1 MKKVLFAC
9 YGSGHVRMVLPVAK
23 ALRERGLAE
32 VQVLGLTTAAP
43 VVRDAGLP
51 LVQFKDVVAPGDAG
65 ALAEGQ
71 GLAQALGAVA
81 DPDES
86 AAYLGLSFA
95 ELVQDVGAEEAR
107 RRYAERGR
115 QAFLPVRTLHR
126 ILERTRP
133 DLVVVTNSPRAE
145 RAAAIAARERGIPCV
160 CLVDLFCIDE
170 VQWIGEP
177 GYADLVCVL
186 NESVRRF
193 LLDAG
198 RRPDEVVVTGNP
210 AFDVINS
217 QANRD
222 AGRALRERHGWQG
235 RRVLLW
241 PNQVE
246 PAVHPFDGRPADPG
260 LPARA
265 FEQLQRWVLARQDT
279 VLCVRP
285 RPGEAPPALA
295 ADPRLVLTGQ
305 DWPLHPLLHAVDLVV
320 TLNSTVGL
328 EGRLA
333 GCRLVQVL
341 GSVFDAAMPLARY
354 GLADEAVPLDRLAPA
369 LDRWSAA
376 PRHADTAEVADACG
390 RVVGVLQ
397 RFL

>member
-1 MKKVLFAC
+1 MKKVLFVC
-9 YGSGHVRMVLPVAK
+9 YGGGHVRMVVPVAR
-23 ALRERGLAE
+23 ALRDRGLAE
-32 VQVLGLTTAAP
+32 VQVLGLTTAAD
-43 VVRDAGLP
+43 VVRQAGLP
-51 LVQFKDVVAPGDAG
+51 LLQFKDVVRPEDAS
-65 ALAEGQ
+65 ALAEGER
-71 GLAQALGAVA
+71 LAQALGAVA
-81 DPDES
+81 DMQES

-115 QAFLPVRTLHR
+115 QAFLPLRTLHR
-126 ILERTRP
+126 ILEHTRP

-145 RAAAIAARERGIPCV
+145 RAAALAARERGIPCV
-160 CLVDLFCIDE
+160 CVVDLFCIDE
-170 VQWIGEP
+170 VQWIGQP

-193 LLDAG
+193 LLEAG
-198 RRPDEVVVTGNP
+198 RQPAEVLVTGNP
-210 AFDVINS
+210 AFDVINGD
-217 QANRD
+217 ANRQ
-222 AGRALRERHGWQG
+222 AGRALRERLGWQDK
-235 RRVLLW
+235 RVLLW
-241 PNQVE
+241 PSQVE
-246 PAVHPFDGRPADPG
+246 PAVHPFDGRPADAG
-260 LPARA
+260 LPARV
-265 FEQLQRWVLARQDT
+265 FERLQGWVLARQAT

-285 RPGEAPPALA
+285 RPGEAPPALSP
-295 ADPRLVLTGQ
+295 DPRLVLTGQ

-354 GLADEAVPLDRLAPA
+354 GLADEAVPLDRLDAA
-369 LDRWSAA
+369 LDRWSAQS
-376 PRHADTAEVADACG
+376 RHDDTAEVADACG